1 MLLKQSGWF
10 TLDAVSASL
19 AQLLLS
25 AWMIRVQGLEAY
37 GHWALALALLNFGAL
52 VSFGVIPG
60 LSLRV
65 HSVAA
70 AGQSLRWLVAGALI
84 VLPAAPVVLAGAYLV
99 GRVAF
104 GFDVFDLGPGS
115 DRTTLLLTLASHLG
129 INELIA
135 LAAATLR
142 SAVSY
147 AQAALCSLVFRLA
160 GAVAVGAWC
169 VLDATPERL
178 LLVSLA
184 IASLHALVLLSLL
197 ARQRGAAAPSERGLG
212 ERVRVLLR
220 LARWQWIKS
229 AGTMLFGA
237 ADRILI
243 GHLLG
248 PAVLAVYAVC
258 LLLSDPLPRLAS
270 MLAQPLMLWAGR
282 QREAQ
287 RPMLAHWR
295 KFVLI
300 EAGILAIGIV
310 ACVLLPLLLPLWFG
324 AGSGAYAHA
333 LPLAIVGST
342 LYALHMVVNHL
353 LTGHERN
360 RGLAMSSLVGS
371 IATLLAM
378 VLVARDGA
386 DLGALLMCRWIF
398 GLALFAT
405 WPVLVRIA
413 RSPTGAAAPA
423 P

>member
-25 AWMIRVQGLEAY
+25 AWMIRVQGLDAY
-37 GHWALALALLNFGAL
+37 GHWALAIALLNFGAL
-52 VSFGVIPG
+52 ASLGVTPA

-70 AGQSLRWLVAGALI
+70 AGQSLRWLAAGVLI
-84 VLPAAPVVLAGAYLV
+84 VLPAAVVVLAAAYLV

-115 DRTTLLLTLASHLG
+115 ERGTLLLALASHLG
-129 INELIA
+129 MNELIA

-169 VLDATPERL
+169 VVDATPERL

-184 IASLHALVLLSLL
+184 VASLHGLVLLGLL
-197 ARQRGAAAPSERGLG
+197 ARQRGAAASPERSIG

-229 AGTMLFGA
+229 GGTLLFGA

-287 RPMLAHWR
+287 RPMFAHWR

-300 EAGILAIGIV
+300 ETGILAVGLV
-310 ACVLLPLLLPLWFG
+310 ACVLLPLVLPLWFG
-324 AGSGAYAHA
+324 AAASDYAHA
-333 LPLAIVGST
+333 VPLAIVGST
-342 LYALHMVVNHL
+342 LYALHMVVTYL
-353 LTGHERN
+353 LTGHDRN
-360 RGLAMSSLVGS
+360 RGLAMSSLAGS
-371 IATLLAM
+371 VATLLAM
-378 VLVARDGA
+378 AFVARDGA
-386 DLGALLMCRWIF
+386 DLGTLLMCRWIF
-398 GLALFAT
+398 GLALFAA
-405 WPVLVRIA
+405 WPALVRIA
-413 RSPTGAAAPA
+413 RAPA
-423 P
+423 RAATTPH